1 MASRKTIL
9 ELVNKYSFKLYYLLR
24 ENKIKTKDLYKII
37 KTKDKELLLS
47 KQKLVTN
54 KELKNAIQP
63 YTKVD
68 CIDEILYLTDN
79 RFKHLRE
86 IRYLVNIDDLVND
99 VVTDSIYSEKIN
111 IHYTDLIIDMLV
123 EDFYDYKD
131 IKLLS
136 ECKLELI
143 KLDSEIN
150 HKLIG
155 NIDRFYIR
163 KITI

>member
-1 MASRKTIL
+1 
-9 ELVNKYSFKLYYLLR
+9 
-24 ENKIKTKDLYKII
+24 
-37 KTKDKELLLS
+37 
-47 KQKLVTN
+47 
-54 KELKNAIQP
+54 
-63 YTKVD
+63 
-68 CIDEILYLTDN
+68 
-79 RFKHLRE
+79 
-86 IRYLVNIDDLVND
+86 
-99 VVTDSIYSEKIN
+99 
-111 IHYTDLIIDMLV
+111 MLV